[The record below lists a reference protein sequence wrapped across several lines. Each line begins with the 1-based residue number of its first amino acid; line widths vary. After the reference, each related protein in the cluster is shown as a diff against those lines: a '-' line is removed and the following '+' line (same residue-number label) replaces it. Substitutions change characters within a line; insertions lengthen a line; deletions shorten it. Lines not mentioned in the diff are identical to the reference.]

1 MSWCAVFVALATAS
15 SMSCDDGAGTGGAG
29 PGTSTASGSQT
40 STSASNATTSS
51 GTTES
56 GSSGVTAAPHLG
68 AHGLAFYG
76 YASLG
81 AGSRPFQNI
90 HQPIGDLRPDPARGI
105 ERGQRV
111 TEIMKQSQ
119 YSPLNVGQMAV
130 SLFAANEGFL
140 DDIAVDKIR
149 DFEEGLQG
157 YIKSEHGQLLD
168 QINQSGDYND
178 DLQKSLSEAVTQ
190 YKATH
195 TW

>member
-81 AGSRPFQNI
+81 AGSRRTAPPLVSVTT
-90 HQPIGDLRPDPARGI
+90 HHGEMYLSPSKRALLVCDEPWLALVVLAR
-105 ERGQRV
+105 RGTR
-111 TEIMKQSQ
+111 
-119 YSPLNVGQMAV
+119 GRR
-130 SLFAANEGFL
+130 AAL
-140 DDIAVDKIR
+140 A
-149 DFEEGLQG
+149 
-157 YIKSEHGQLLD
+157 
-168 QINQSGDYND
+168 
-178 DLQKSLSEAVTQ
+178 A
-190 YKATH
+190 
-195 TW
+195 